1 MNDIERMIEA
11 ISRPAPSKSLDE
23 RIQALLAPE
32 PIQSRTS
39 RWRDAFA
46 WCATA
51 VCIGLVGFYVGRVS
65 VRTQPASAPVTT
77 VAPPSESPSQ
87 SSPSPATVVNIPLPD
102 DQLAALFVR
111 PSPREGLLGKGP
123 FTLEVSRSP

>member
-11 ISRPAPSKSLDE
+11 IGRPAPSKSLDE

-32 PIQSRTS
+32 PIQPRTS
-39 RWRDAFA
+39 RWRVAFV
-46 WCATA
+46 WWATA

-65 VRTQPASAPVTT
+65 LGPQPPSAPVTA

-87 SSPSPATVVNIPLPD
+87 RSPSPTTVVNIPLPD

-123 FTLEVSRSP
+123 FTLEVSTSP